1 MRTKF
6 SAGTDIRGTV
16 QRRRPNETRRYVCV
30 TAISRIN
37 DVWAHKHRPVVPAGF
52 VGIFFLSRTFYILF
66 SSKRDDCATS
76 IFCIRARMRRVD
88 SRR

>member
-1 MRTKF
+1 MFEMYST
-6 SAGTDIRGTV
+6 SNGERGDDDRIITSV
-16 QRRRPNETRRYVCV
+16 MSVSCV
-30 TAISRIN
+30 Y
-37 DVWAHKHRPVVPAGF
+37 DVWVKASGCVRRICIYFFYLLLTFRPF
-52 VGIFFLSRTFYILF
+52 SLFLP